1 MWGDLHPIKV
11 FRSIHCVSILW
22 TPSGSY
28 PLCLTPPCMT
38 WSRQEW
44 WLLFLCFSPHLTL
57 PRLRGSVGWGQRAAN
72 HLAKILPALLDTSAA
87 QGHAFA
93 FVRRRHVRSR
103 HCWAA
108 TSFVRRAACCVAE
121 FFPALPRRHEAC
133 GGHGGL
139 SRRPRPPGIQA
150 ARPRGVARLCD

>member
-44 WLLFLCFSPHLTL
+44 RLLVLCFSPHLTL
-57 PRLRGSVGWGQRAAN
+57 PRLRGSVGGGQRAAN
-72 HLAKILPALLDTSAA
+72 HLAKIRPALLGTSAA
-87 QGHAFA
+87 QGRAFA
-93 FVRRRHVRSR
+93 FVGLRHVRSG
-103 HCWAA
+103 HLWAA
-108 TSFVRRAACCVAE
+108 PSICRRAACCASE
-121 FFPALPRRHEAC
+121 LFPRVRR
-133 GGHGGL
+133 
-139 SRRPRPPGIQA
+139 
-150 ARPRGVARLCD
+150 